1 MALHFGSG
9 ILLYGSGRWWGYR
22 VKTRVEGQGEIG
34 SAQTIT
40 MGSKPQ
46 NIYLFQLNDSI
57 KWTPAM
63 FLAWITV
70 LRGTHKWSAV
80 TPSCS
85 LMYQIQCLPRV
96 QRLSQMLKLFVLV
109 NKLNFTVTLYFY
121 YATCI
126 LRELVAAWAGSWYY
140 TEAYRRPREHVPLEA
155 YPSRC
160 QMLDGPVKLAFWSR
174 RAWLLHHKASPR
186 KTRFGARI
194 SGVVGLCCLV
204 LSQGSRRSV
213 FGNVMWKTN
222 KQTNK
227 QKTQPA
233 KNEVLPGMKRTNLY
247 KLLLIYFWYFT
258 EPPSYSPY
266 NWFTLLHTWN

>member
-1 MALHFGSG
+1 MALHFGPG
-9 ILLYGSGRWWGYR
+9 LLLHGLGRWWGYG
-22 VKTRVEGQGEIG
+22 VKTRVEGRGEIG
-34 SAQTIT
+34 YAQTIT

-80 TPSCS
+80 TPSCA

-126 LRELVAAWAGSWYY
+126 LREVVAAWAGSQCY
-140 TEAYRRPREHVPLEA
+140 TEAYPRPREHVFLEA
-155 YPSRC
+155 SHPCIRC
-160 QMLDGPVKLAFWSR
+160 WLDPWSFLSVLR
-174 RAWLLHHKASPR
+174 EPDSSIVNASPR
-186 KTRFGARI
+186 ETHRGARV
-194 SGVVGLCCLV
+194 SDVV
-204 LSQGSRRSV
+204 LSGPESWSV
-213 FGNVMWKTN
+213 FGD
-222 KQTNK
+222 
-227 QKTQPA
+227 
-233 KNEVLPGMKRTNLY
+233 E
-247 KLLLIYFWYFT
+247 I
-258 EPPSYSPY
+258 
-266 NWFTLLHTWN
+266 

>member
-126 LRELVAAWAGSWYY
+126 LREVVAAWAGSRYY
-140 TEAYRRPREHVPLEA
+140 TEAYRRPREHVPQEA
-155 YPSRC
+155 YRP
-160 QMLDGPVKLAFWSR
+160 
-174 RAWLLHHKASPR
+174 
-186 KTRFGARI
+186 GARRWMDQWSLL
-194 SGVVGLCCLV
+194 SGLGKPDSSIIRHLQGRPVLGQGFLGLWGCVVV
-204 LSQGSRRSV
+204 LSGPESRLQKVSV
-213 FGNVMWKTN
+213 WQWNVKK
-222 KQTNK
+222 KQT
-227 QKTQPA
+227 
-233 KNEVLPGMKRTNLY
+233 KNPT
-247 KLLLIYFWYFT
+247 
-258 EPPSYSPY
+258 
-266 NWFTLLHTWN
+266 H

>member
-1 MALHFGSG
+1 MPLHFGAG
-9 ILLYGSGRWWGYR
+9 ILLCSSGRRPGYG
-22 VKTRVEGQGEIG
+22 VKTRVEGQGEI
-34 SAQTIT
+34 SYAQTIT

-70 LRGTHKWSAV
+70 LGGTHKWSAV

-126 LRELVAAWAGSWYY
+126 LREVVAAWAHSQCD
-140 TEAYRRPREHVPLEA
+140 TEAYRRPRKHVFLAA
-155 YPSRC
+155 Y
-160 QMLDGPVKLAFWSR
+160 
-174 RAWLLHHKASPR
+174 HHVQR
-186 KTRFGARI
+186 GR
-194 SGVVGLCCLV
+194 
-204 LSQGSRRSV
+204 
-213 FGNVMWKTN
+213 MD
-222 KQTNK
+222 
-227 QKTQPA
+227 
-233 KNEVLPGMKRTNLY
+233 
-247 KLLLIYFWYFT
+247 
-258 EPPSYSPY
+258 
-266 NWFTLLHTWN
+266 

>member
-1 MALHFGSG
+1 MVLHFGPG
-9 ILLYGSGRWWGYR
+9 ILFYGSGRQWGYG
-22 VKTRVEGQGEIG
+22 VKTRVEGRGEIG
-34 SAQTIT
+34 YAQAIT

-126 LRELVAAWAGSWYY
+126 LREVVAAWVSSQCHTEGHVSLAAYY
-140 TEAYRRPREHVPLEA
+140 RAQGTGWTSEVFFR
-155 YPSRC
+155 SR
-160 QMLDGPVKLAFWSR
+160 G
-174 RAWLLHHKASPR
+174 AWLLSHITSPR
-186 KTRFGARI
+186 ETYFETRVSDVF
-194 SGVVGLCCLV
+194 SGFQLWL
-204 LSQGSRRSV
+204 
-213 FGNVMWKTN
+213 
-222 KQTNK
+222 
-227 QKTQPA
+227 
-233 KNEVLPGMKRTNLY
+233 
-247 KLLLIYFWYFT
+247 
-258 EPPSYSPY
+258 
-266 NWFTLLHTWN
+266 